1 MKNLQL
7 IIIFTILSF
16 SLKAQTSHGICDS
29 LFLSNTT
36 FFLTNT
42 DSVFQ
47 FSFNYLS
54 SLGVGYG
61 IYRFSFDDTT
71 YVGTT
76 YHSSRNLQDVIRIC
90 GTQKGFK
97 SDKAVIDFLVYFYHT
112 KNIMPD
118 NYFVK
123 GKLMFDS
130 NIDSTCVIPLV
141 FYFKNSKTKH

>member
-1 MKNLQL
+1 MNGANQIISGNVLINLFNMKNLQL

-97 SDKAVIDFLVYFYHT
+97 SDKAVIDFLVYFIIRRILCQT
-112 KNIMPD
+112 IT
-118 NYFVK
+118 
-123 GKLMFDS
+123 L
-130 NIDSTCVIPLV
+130 
-141 FYFKNSKTKH
+141 